1 MDITPDVICHYSFI
15 RDLSLLPP
23 QIQVTEENVESVVA
37 NLTQIINDISTIDDD
52 GLESIALILE
62 GIVEVEEPDED
73 VSIRLPWNWFC
84 ID

>member
-1 MDITPDVICHYSFI
+1 M
-15 RDLSLLPP
+15 
-23 QIQVTEENVESVVA
+23 A